1 MDEQNL
7 KPKTWIVPMRLSVY
21 VDDPNKYD
29 AEMESFV
36 KNTQN
41 ELRSTMAS
49 VKGKVSVE
57 FAPAIKDQN
66 AWNMITQPQLL
77 IELIQNTI
85 KEALRK

>member
-1 MDEQNL
+1 MDDQNL

-21 VDDPNKYD
+21 VDDPSKYD

-57 FAPAIKDQN
+57 FSQPLKDPN
-66 AWNMITQPQLL
+66 VWNLVTQPQLL